1 MASIS
6 ARQDALLRAW
16 LGDWELVADHSWPL
30 QDTTVIRVRNAHGD
44 HIVKASTTSHHIERE
59 LRAHEQFLNRLRIPT
74 PRLEHG
80 SVDDGILVTRYLP
93 GELVLGTPAEHRADV
108 YRQAGTILRNL
119 QCPGEISHDYLDEL
133 VTRARETLDLA
144 RGLLPAPQLAA
155 LAERLDE
162 FRPRPVRLYFT
173 HGDYQPRNWLYHEG
187 KVSVI
192 DFGRAQQRSWVSD
205 LVRMQHQQFVGH
217 PDLERAFL
225 DGMERR
231 LSDTDL
237 AILRFETLQ
246 ASVGTIVWAHRIHDG
261 AFEQHGREMIAR
273 ILNPKES

>member
-6 ARQDALLRAW
+6 ARQGALLHAW

-30 QDTTVIRVRNAHGD
+30 QDTTVIHVRNADGD

-59 LRAHEQFLNRLRIPT
+59 LRAHEQFLNRLQLPT
-74 PRLEHG
+74 PQLEYG
-80 SVDDGILVTRYLP
+80 SADAGLLVTRYLP
-93 GELVLGTPAEHRADV
+93 GGLVLGTPAEHRADV
-108 YRQAGTILRNL
+108 YQQAGAILRHL
-119 QCPGEISHDYLDEL
+119 QCPGAISMSYLEEL
-133 VTRARETLDLA
+133 VTRARATVELA

-155 LAERLDE
+155 LAKRLDE

-192 DFGRAQQRSWVSD
+192 DFGRALQRSWVSD
-205 LVRMQHQQFVGH
+205 LVRLQHQQFVGH
-217 PDLERAFL
+217 PDLESAFL
-225 DGMERR
+225 DGMDRR
-231 LSDTDL
+231 LTEHDL
-237 AILRFETLQ
+237 AVLEMETVQ

-261 AFEQHGREMIAR
+261 VFERQGREMVAR
-273 ILNPKES
+273 ILDQKQA